1 MKKLLQKVN
10 ELPGV
15 MGSMV
20 MTDDGLPAAALLG
33 SGLDEQCVAA
43 FASRSRLAVSRAAVH
58 CGKGEPHEV
67 VLEAE
72 GGNLLLIGVD
82 GATLAVLTHPGLELN
97 TGLVEIRS
105 IARRLSGVLEL
116 RI

>member
-1 MKKLLQKVN
+1 M
-10 ELPGV
+10 
-15 MGSMV
+15 
-20 MTDDGLPAAALLG
+20 
-33 SGLDEQCVAA
+33 
-43 FASRSRLAVSRAAVH
+43 SRAAVH
-58 CGKGEPHEV
+58 CGKGEPYEV

-72 GGNLLLIGVD
+72 GGSLLLIGVD